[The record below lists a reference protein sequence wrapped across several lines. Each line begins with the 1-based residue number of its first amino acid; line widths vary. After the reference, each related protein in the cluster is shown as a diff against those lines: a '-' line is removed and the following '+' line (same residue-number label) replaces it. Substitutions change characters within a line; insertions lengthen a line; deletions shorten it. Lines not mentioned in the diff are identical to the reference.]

1 MSDRNLIHAGRLK
14 EKAENTEQDKG
25 AVGRDKNLHTGKKN
39 QHVCSVSLICSLS
52 KYTLHFTLYGTVVAL
67 VRKLV
72 VTHWFHLAHN
82 TNIPFVYLFP
92 SIFQT
97 QVNDNEKVIKE
108 EFQKLHQFL
117 HAEENIRLKALKQE
131 EQIKTQVMCE
141 KLKNISRQITTLSS
155 TITEIETALS
165 AKDLTFLQ
173 VQ

>member
-1 MSDRNLIHAGRLK
+1 MVI
-14 EKAENTEQDKG
+14 
-25 AVGRDKNLHTGKKN
+25 AV
-39 QHVCSVSLICSLS
+39 VP
-52 KYTLHFTLYGTVVAL
+52 
-67 VRKLV
+67 KLV